1 VVVWHT
7 HRISCEAGGKG
18 GGAGAAGAAGG
29 GDAARHSGCA
39 RERNSARS

>member
-7 HRISCEAGGKG
+7 HRISCGAGGKG
-18 GGAGAAGAAGG
+18 GGAAAAGG

>member
-7 HRISCEAGGKG
+7 HRISC
-18 GGAGAAGAAGG
+18 GAGERGGGAAGG